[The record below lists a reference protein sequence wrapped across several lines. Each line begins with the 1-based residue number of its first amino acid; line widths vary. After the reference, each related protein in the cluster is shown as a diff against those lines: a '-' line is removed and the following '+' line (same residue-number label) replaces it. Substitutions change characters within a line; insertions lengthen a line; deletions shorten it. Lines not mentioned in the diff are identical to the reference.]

1 LLVAVFDTGFKEF
14 PMSKLFTPLPMRSLT
29 LRNRIFVSPM
39 CQYSCTDGL
48 PNDWH
53 MVHLGSRAVGGA
65 AMVIAEATAVAP
77 EGRISPSDTGLWND
91 AQAEAFA
98 PIAAFIAAQ
107 GAVPGIQIG
116 HAGRKA
122 SVEPPWQG
130 GGAVAA
136 DTGGWQP
143 VAPSALPFDP
153 GSPQPAEL
161 GAADLERISEQFE
174 ASARRALKA
183 GFQVV
188 EIHMAHGYL
197 LHQFLSPL
205 SNRRDDAFG
214 GSLENRMRLPLEVVR
229 RVRAVWPEE
238 LPVMVRLSVTDW
250 ADGGWGLPQALELC
264 RHLKALGV
272 DLIDCSS
279 GGLVPDAVIP
289 AAPGFQAPFAAAIRE
304 QVGIA
309 TGAVGLI
316 TAAVQA
322 EQIIAAGSADVVLL
336 ARELL
341 RDPYWPIHAAAEL
354 KVAYPWPVQYERA
367 KP

>member
-1 LLVAVFDTGFKEF
+1 
-14 PMSKLFTPLPMRSLT
+14 MQMRSLT

-39 CQYSCTDGL
+39 CQYSCQDGL

-77 EGRISPSDTGLWND
+77 EGRISPSDSGLWND

-98 PIAAFIAAQ
+98 PIAHFIAAQ
-107 GAVPGIQIG
+107 GALPAIQLG

-122 SVEPPWQG
+122 SVMPPWQG
-130 GGAVAA
+130 GGAAQEDA
-136 DTGGWQP
+136 GGWQP
-143 VAPSALPFDP
+143 VAPSALPFGP
-153 GSPQPAEL
+153 GSPKPREL
-161 GAADLERISEQFE
+161 EVADLERIAAQFE

-205 SNRRDDAFG
+205 SNKRDDAFG
-214 GSLENRMRLPLEVVR
+214 GRLENRMRLPLEVAH
-229 RVRAVWPEE
+229 RVRAIWPDE

-250 ADGGWGLPQALELC
+250 VDGGWDLAQSLVLC
-264 RHLKALGV
+264 EHLKELGV

-289 AAPGFQAPFAAAIRE
+289 AAPGFQTPFAAEIRKKI
-304 QVGIA
+304 GIA

-322 EQIIAAGSADVVLL
+322 EQILATGSADVVLL

-341 RDPYWPIHAAAEL
+341 RDPYWPIHVAAEL
-354 KVAYPWPVQYERA
+354 KADHPWPVQYERA
-367 KP
+367 KT

>member
-1 LLVAVFDTGFKEF
+1 
-14 PMSKLFTPLPMRSLT
+14 MSKLFSPMQMRSLT

-39 CQYSCTDGL
+39 CQYSCQDGL

-77 EGRISPSDTGLWND
+77 EGRISPSDCGLWND

-98 PIAAFIAAQ
+98 PIAHFIAAQ
-107 GAVPGIQIG
+107 GALPAIQLG

-122 SVEPPWQG
+122 SVMPPWQG
-130 GGAVAA
+130 GGAAQEDA
-136 DTGGWQP
+136 GGWQP
-143 VAPSALPFDP
+143 VAPSALPFGP
-153 GSPQPAEL
+153 GSPQPREL
-161 GAADLERISEQFE
+161 EVADLERIAAQFE

-205 SNRRDDAFG
+205 SNKRDDAFG
-214 GSLENRMRLPLEVVR
+214 GRLENRMRLPLEVAH
-229 RVRAVWPEE
+229 RVRAIWPEE

-250 ADGGWGLPQALELC
+250 VDGGWDLAQSLVLC
-264 RHLKALGV
+264 EHLKELGV

-289 AAPGFQAPFAAAIRE
+289 AAPGFQTPFAAEIRKKI
-304 QVGIA
+304 GIA

-316 TAAVQA
+316 TAAMQA
-322 EQIIAAGSADVVLL
+322 EQILATGSADVVLL

-354 KVAYPWPVQYERA
+354 KADHPWPVQYERA
-367 KP
+367 KT

>member
-1 LLVAVFDTGFKEF
+1 
-14 PMSKLFTPLPMRSLT
+14 MSKLFSPLQMRSLT

-39 CQYSCTDGL
+39 CMYSCEDGL

-77 EGRISPSDTGLWND
+77 EGRISPRDCGLWND

-98 PIAAFIAAQ
+98 PVAAFIAAQ
-107 GAVPGIQIG
+107 GAVPAIQIG

-122 SVEPPWQG
+122 SVVPPWQG
-130 GGAVAA
+130 GGAAA
-136 DTGGWQP
+136 TDAGGWQT
-143 VAPSALPFDP
+143 VAPSALPFGP
-153 GSPQPAEL
+153 ASPHPAEL
-161 GAADLERISEQFE
+161 GAADLEQICEKFE
-174 ASARRALKA
+174 AAARRALKA
-183 GFQVV
+183 GFQVIEV
-188 EIHMAHGYL
+188 HMAHGYL

-214 GSLENRMRLPLEVVR
+214 GSLENRLRLPLEVAR
-229 RVRAVWPEE
+229 RVRTVWPEE
-238 LPVMVRLSVTDW
+238 LPVLVRLSVTDW
-250 ADGGWGLPQALELC
+250 VDGGWDLPQSMVLC
-264 RHLKALGV
+264 RQLKALGV
-272 DLIDCSS
+272 DLVDCSS

-289 AAPGFQAPFAAAIRE
+289 AAPGFQTPFAAEIRR

-316 TAAVQA
+316 TSAVQA
-322 EQIIAAGSADVVLL
+322 EQIIATDCADVVLL

-354 KVAYPWPVQYERA
+354 KVDYPWPVQYQRA

>member
-1 LLVAVFDTGFKEF
+1 
-14 PMSKLFTPLPMRSLT
+14 MSKLFSPLQMRSLT

-39 CQYSCTDGL
+39 CQYSCQDGL

-65 AMVIAEATAVAP
+65 AMVIAEATAVTP
-77 EGRISPSDTGLWND
+77 EGRISPSDCGLWND
-91 AQAEAFA
+91 TQAEAFA
-98 PIAAFIAAQ
+98 PIVHFIAEQ
-107 GAVPGIQIG
+107 GAVPAIQLG

-122 SVEPPWQG
+122 SVMPPWQG
-130 GGAVAA
+130 GGAAQEDA
-136 DTGGWQP
+136 GGWQP
-143 VAPSALPFDP
+143 VAPSALPFGP
-153 GSPQPAEL
+153 GSPQPREL
-161 GAADLERISEQFE
+161 EVADLERIAGQFE

-188 EIHMAHGYL
+188 EVHMAHGYL

-214 GSLENRMRLPLEVVR
+214 GSLQNRMRLPLEVAH
-229 RVRAVWPEE
+229 RVRAIWPEE

-250 ADGGWGLPQALELC
+250 VDGGWDLHQSLELC
-264 RHLKALGV
+264 EHLEALGV

-289 AAPGFQAPFAAAIRE
+289 AAPGFQTPFAAAIRE

-322 EQIIAAGSADVVLL
+322 EQILATGSADVVLL

-354 KVAYPWPVQYERA
+354 KADHPWPEQYLRA
-367 KP
+367 KT

>member
-1 LLVAVFDTGFKEF
+1 
-14 PMSKLFTPLPMRSLT
+14 MSKLFSPMQMRSLT

-39 CQYSCTDGL
+39 CMYSCQDGL

-77 EGRISPSDTGLWND
+77 EGRISPSDCGLWND

-98 PIAAFIAAQ
+98 PIAHFIAAQ
-107 GAVPGIQIG
+107 GAVPAIQLG

-122 SVEPPWQG
+122 SVMPPWQG
-130 GGAVAA
+130 GGAAQEDA
-136 DTGGWQP
+136 GGWQP
-143 VAPSALPFDP
+143 VAPSALPFGP
-153 GSPQPAEL
+153 GSPQPREL
-161 GAADLERISEQFE
+161 QVADLERIAAQFE

-205 SNRRDDAFG
+205 SNKRDDAFG
-214 GSLENRMRLPLEVVR
+214 GRLENRMRLPLEVAH
-229 RVRAVWPEE
+229 RVRAIWPEE
-238 LPVMVRLSVTDW
+238 LPVMVRISVTDW
-250 ADGGWGLPQALELC
+250 VDGGWDLAQSLVLC
-264 RHLKALGV
+264 EHLKELGV

-289 AAPGFQAPFAAAIRE
+289 AAPGFQTPFAAEIRKKI
-304 QVGIA
+304 GIA

-322 EQIIAAGSADVVLL
+322 EQILATGSADVVLL

-341 RDPYWPIHAAAEL
+341 RDPHWPIHAAAEL
-354 KVAYPWPVQYERA
+354 KADHPWPVQYERA
-367 KP
+367 KT

>member
-1 LLVAVFDTGFKEF
+1 
-14 PMSKLFTPLPMRSLT
+14 MSKLFTPMQMRSLT

-39 CQYSCTDGL
+39 CQYSCQDGL

-91 AQAEAFA
+91 VQAEAFA
-98 PIAAFIAAQ
+98 PIAHFIAEQ
-107 GAVPGIQIG
+107 GAVPAIQLG
-116 HAGRKA
+116 HAGRKG
-122 SVEPPWQG
+122 SVLPPWQG
-130 GGAVAA
+130 GGAAQEEV
-136 DTGGWQP
+136 GGWQP
-143 VAPSALPFDP
+143 VAPSALPFGP
-153 GSPQPAEL
+153 GSPQPREL
-161 GAADLERISEQFE
+161 EVADLERIAAQFE

-188 EIHMAHGYL
+188 EVHMAHGYL

-205 SNRRDDAFG
+205 SNKRDDAFG
-214 GSLENRMRLPLEVVR
+214 GRLENRMRLPLEVAH
-229 RVRAVWPEE
+229 RVRAIWPEE

-250 ADGGWGLPQALELC
+250 VDGGWDLPQSLVLC
-264 RHLKALGV
+264 EHLKELGV

-289 AAPGFQAPFAAAIRE
+289 AAPGFQTPFAAAIRE

-322 EQIIAAGSADVVLL
+322 EQILATGSADVVLL

-354 KVAYPWPVQYERA
+354 KADHPWPVQYLRA
-367 KP
+367 KI

>member
-1 LLVAVFDTGFKEF
+1 
-14 PMSKLFTPLPMRSLT
+14 MSKLFSPMQMRSLT

-39 CQYSCTDGL
+39 CQYSCQDGL

-77 EGRISPSDTGLWND
+77 EGRISPSDCGLWND

-98 PIAAFIAAQ
+98 PIAHFIAAQ
-107 GAVPGIQIG
+107 GALPAIQLG

-122 SVEPPWQG
+122 SVMPPWQG
-130 GGAVAA
+130 GGAAQEDA
-136 DTGGWQP
+136 GGWQP
-143 VAPSALPFDP
+143 VAPSALPFGP
-153 GSPQPAEL
+153 GSPQPREL
-161 GAADLERISEQFE
+161 EVADLERIAAQFE

-205 SNRRDDAFG
+205 SNKRDDAFG
-214 GSLENRMRLPLEVVR
+214 GRLENRMRLPLEVAH
-229 RVRAVWPEE
+229 RVRAIWPEE

-250 ADGGWGLPQALELC
+250 VDGGWDLPQSLVLC
-264 RHLKALGV
+264 EHLKELGV
-272 DLIDCSS
+272 DLVDCSS

-289 AAPGFQAPFAAAIRE
+289 AAPGFQTPFAAEIRKK
-304 QVGIA
+304 VGIA

-322 EQIIAAGSADVVLL
+322 EQILATGSADVVLL

-354 KVAYPWPVQYERA
+354 KADHPWPVQYERA
-367 KP
+367 KT

>member
-1 LLVAVFDTGFKEF
+1 
-14 PMSKLFTPLPMRSLT
+14 MSKLFSPMQMRSLT

-39 CQYSCTDGL
+39 CQYSCQDGL

-77 EGRISPSDTGLWND
+77 EGRISPSDCGLWND

-98 PIAAFIAAQ
+98 PIAHFIAAQ
-107 GAVPGIQIG
+107 GALPAIQLG

-122 SVEPPWQG
+122 SVMPPWQG
-130 GGAVAA
+130 GGAAQEDA
-136 DTGGWQP
+136 GGWQP
-143 VAPSALPFDP
+143 VAPSALPFGP
-153 GSPQPAEL
+153 GSPKPREL
-161 GAADLERISEQFE
+161 EVADLERIAAQFE

-205 SNRRDDAFG
+205 SNKRDDAFG
-214 GSLENRMRLPLEVVR
+214 GRLENRMRLPLEVAH
-229 RVRAVWPEE
+229 RVRAIWPEE

-250 ADGGWGLPQALELC
+250 VDGGWDLAQSLVLC
-264 RHLKALGV
+264 EHLKELGV

-289 AAPGFQAPFAAAIRE
+289 AAPGFQTPFAAEIRKKI
-304 QVGIA
+304 GIA

-322 EQIIAAGSADVVLL
+322 EQILATGSADVVLL

-341 RDPYWPIHAAAEL
+341 RDPYWPIHVAAEL
-354 KVAYPWPVQYERA
+354 KADHPWPVQYERA
-367 KP
+367 K

>member
-1 LLVAVFDTGFKEF
+1 MGESPFVVLVVDDNEVNRELYSRYLELEGY
-14 PMSKLFTPLPMRSLT
+14 RVLT
-29 LRNRIFVSPM
+29 AD
-39 CQYSCTDGL
+39 DGL
-48 PNDWH
+48 EALDR
-53 MVHLGSRAVGGA
+53 V
-65 AMVIAEATAVAP
+65 AEQRVDLVLLDVMMP
-77 EGRISPSDTGLWND
+77 ELDGFG
-91 AQAEAFA
+91 
-98 PIAAFIAAQ
+98 
-107 GAVPGIQIG
+107 V
-116 HAGRKA
+116 
-122 SVEPPWQG
+122 
-130 GGAVAA
+130 
-136 DTGGWQP
+136 
-143 VAPSALPFDP
+143 
-153 GSPQPAEL
+153 
-161 GAADLERISEQFE
+161 LERL
-174 ASARRALKA
+174 RA
-183 GFQVV
+183 
-188 EIHMAHGYL
+188 EH
-197 LHQFLSPL
+197 S
-205 SNRRDDAFG
+205 
-214 GSLENRMRLPLEVVR
+214 
-229 RVRAVWPEE
+229 PEE

-316 TAAVQA
+316 KAAVQA
-322 EQIIAAGSADVVLL
+322 EQIIATGSADVVLL

>member
-1 LLVAVFDTGFKEF
+1 
-14 PMSKLFTPLPMRSLT
+14 MSKLFSPLQMRSLT

-39 CQYSCTDGL
+39 CQYSCADGL

-65 AMVIAEATAVAP
+65 AMVIVEATAVAP
-77 EGRISPSDTGLWND
+77 EGRISPSDCGLWND

-98 PIAAFIAAQ
+98 PVAHFIAAQ
-107 GAVPGIQIG
+107 GAIPAIQLG

-122 SVEPPWQG
+122 SVVPPWQG
-130 GGAVAA
+130 GGAAQEDA
-136 DTGGWQP
+136 GGWQP
-143 VAPSALPFDP
+143 VAPSALPFGP
-153 GSPQPAEL
+153 GSPQPVEL
-161 GAADLERISEQFE
+161 DVADLERIAGQFE

-188 EIHMAHGYL
+188 ELHMAHGYL

-205 SNRRDDAFG
+205 SNKRDDAFG
-214 GSLENRMRLPLEVVR
+214 GSLENRMRLPLEVAH
-229 RVRAVWPEE
+229 RVRAIWPEE

-250 ADGGWGLPQALELC
+250 VDGGWDLHQSLVLC
-264 RHLKALGV
+264 EHLKELGV

-289 AAPGFQAPFAAAIRE
+289 AAPGFQTPFAAAIRE

-322 EQIIAAGSADVVLL
+322 EQIIATGSADVVLL

-341 RDPYWPIHAAAEL
+341 RDPYWPIHAAAAL
-354 KVAYPWPVQYERA
+354 KVDHPWPVQYERA
-367 KP
+367 KT

>member
-1 LLVAVFDTGFKEF
+1 
-14 PMSKLFTPLPMRSLT
+14 MSKLFTPLQMRSLT
-29 LRNRIFVSPM
+29 LRNRILVSPM
-39 CQYSCTDGL
+39 CMYSCQDGL

-77 EGRISPSDTGLWND
+77 EGRISPSDCGLWND

-98 PIAAFIAAQ
+98 PIAHFIAAQ
-107 GAVPGIQIG
+107 GAIPAIQLG

-122 SVEPPWQG
+122 SVMPPWQG
-130 GGAVAA
+130 GGVAQEDA
-136 DTGGWQP
+136 GGWQP
-143 VAPSALPFDP
+143 VAPSALPFGP
-153 GSPQPAEL
+153 GSPQPREL
-161 GAADLERISEQFE
+161 EVADLERIAAQFE

-188 EIHMAHGYL
+188 EVHMAHGYL

-214 GSLENRMRLPLEVVR
+214 GRLENRMRLPLEVAH
-229 RVRAVWPEE
+229 RVRAIWPEE
-238 LPVMVRLSVTDW
+238 LPVMIRLSVTDW
-250 ADGGWGLPQALELC
+250 VDGGWDLPQSLVLC
-264 RHLKALGV
+264 EHLHELGV

-289 AAPGFQAPFAAAIRE
+289 AAPGFQTPFAAQIRE
-304 QVGIA
+304 KVGIA

-322 EQIIAAGSADVVLL
+322 EQILATGSDDVVLL

-354 KVAYPWPVQYERA
+354 KADHPWPVQYERA
-367 KP
+367 KT